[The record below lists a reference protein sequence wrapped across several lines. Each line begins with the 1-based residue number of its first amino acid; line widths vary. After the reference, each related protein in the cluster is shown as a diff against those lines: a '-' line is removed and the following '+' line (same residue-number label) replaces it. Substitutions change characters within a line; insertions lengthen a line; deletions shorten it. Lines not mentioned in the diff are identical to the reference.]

1 MNVLVY
7 FGHPAQYHFFKH
19 TARQLIQDGN
29 QVRIL
34 IKTKDILEEL
44 LKEDGW
50 SYENIQTKNRKS
62 SKWSILSASFNR
74 TRKVI
79 RIARRF
85 RADILIGTDSSVAQA
100 AWFLRKPSI
109 TTLEDDV
116 EVIYNLAKLT
126 YPFTKS
132 ILVPSP
138 CRVGK
143 WEKKKVPYY
152 GYMKLAYLHPNR
164 FTPDISVV
172 RKYDISCNYIL
183 IRLAKLSAHH
193 DVGVKGLNDDLVR
206 TIIHLAQEKGLAVY
220 ISSESD
226 LDESLIPYRLIIN
239 HLDIHHILAFA
250 TLLISDSQSMS
261 VEAAMLGVPSIR
273 FSDFA
278 GRISVLEE
286 LEQSYG
292 LSFGMKT
299 TETALLEE
307 KARELLSLLDIH
319 SEFME
324 RRGKML
330 NDKIDVTAFLVWF
343 IENYP
348 KSHQIIQDNPDYQLR
363 FR

>member
-1 MNVLVY
+1 MRILVY
-7 FGHPAQYHFFKH
+7 LGHPAQYHFIKH
-19 TARQLIQDGN
+19 AAKQLIKDGHE
-29 QVRIL
+29 VKLL
-34 IKTKDILEEL
+34 IKTKDILEDL

-50 SYENIQTKNRKS
+50 SYENIQTRNRKN
-62 SKWSILSASFNR
+62 SKLSILLASLSR
-74 TRKVI
+74 TERVT

-100 AWFLRKPSI
+100 AWILRKPVI

-116 EVIYNLAKLT
+116 EVIYYLAQLT

-132 ILVPSP
+132 ILVPAP

-164 FTPDISVV
+164 FIPDVSVV
-172 RKYDISCNYIL
+172 RKYGIAGDYIL
-183 IRLAKLSAHH
+183 IRLARLSAHH
-193 DVGVKGLNDDLVR
+193 DVGIKGLNVDLVQN
-206 TIIHLAQEKGLAVY
+206 IIHLAKEKGLAVY

-226 LDESLIPYRLIIN
+226 LDEDLAPYRLRIN
-239 HLDIHHILAFA
+239 HLDMHHFLAFS

-261 VEAAMLGVPSIR
+261 VEAAMLGVPSLR

-292 LSFGMKT
+292 LTFGIKT
-299 TETALLEE
+299 SETTLLEE
-307 KARELLSLLDIH
+307 KTGELLSLPDVR

-324 RRGKML
+324 RRKRML

-348 KSHQIIQDNPDYQLR
+348 KSHHIIKDNPDYQLR